1 MEFQNVTYQGPP
13 IDDPD
18 ILAALPIEYRELL
31 ENVNGLIAFAGG
43 LHIRGACAAPDWHSL
58 RHACHGPEALHT
70 KFRAARPADLPFAQ
84 DAFGNQ
90 LLLREDQVWRLAAE
104 SGEVE
109 PLGAD
114 LLTFLEEACRDPIE
128 YLSLAPLERFRAE
141 GGDLRPGQLLNVDP
155 PFVMQTAGLP
165 SLRAIAAADRLGF
178 LAHLSAQI
186 ANLPDGA
193 RVEFKIVE

>member
-1 MEFQNVTYQGPP
+1 VEFQNVTYQGPP

-18 ILAALPIEYRELL
+18 ILADVPIEYRELL

-43 LHIRGACAAPDWHSL
+43 LHIRGGCSAPDWHSL
-58 RHACHGPEALHT
+58 RHAWRGPEALHT
-70 KFRAARPADLPFAQ
+70 KFRAVRPADLPFGQ
-84 DAFGNQ
+84 DAFGDQ
-90 LLLREDQVWRLAAE
+90 FFLRDAQVCRLTAE

-128 YLSLAPLERFRAE
+128 YLSLMALERFRAE
-141 GGDLRPGQLLNVDP
+141 GGELRPGQLLNVYP
-155 PFVMQTAGLP
+155 PFVVQSEGLP

-178 LAHLSAQI
+178 LAHLAAQI
-186 ANLPDGA
+186 ADLPDGA
-193 RVEFKIVE
+193 QVELKIVE